1 MKYEK
6 FEEWMIGKKVTHVY
20 AESSG
25 VIVERPAEDD
35 PDICVRV
42 KYDEGCL
49 AGDTVGA
56 WLRNLEFLEEK
67 PSEEGNTVEDSQV
80 DLREGSQIDWQV
92 GQVVWDTVHGKGEV
106 ARVDESFYYPVGVV
120 FDNGDTVDYTFCGK
134 IHEQAKRSLF
144 FSEPVVTAEL
154 FPPKKPFKPI
164 LKKGDA
170 VVAKRKDGQDAV
182 MLCVVEE
189 SEDVVS
195 NSQATYN
202 KSKWVFYKLGEEIKF
217 Q

>member
-6 FEEWMIGKKVTHVY
+6 FEEWMLGKKVTHVCVR
-20 AESSG
+20 SSG
-25 VIVERPAEDD
+25 VIVERPDEDD

-67 PSEEGNTVEDSQV
+67 PSEEVGAQENSQINW
-80 DLREGSQIDWQV
+80 EGSQIDWQV

-106 ARVDESFYYPVGVV
+106 TRVDESFYYPVGVE
-120 FDNGDTVDYTFCGK
+120 FDNGDTEDYTLCGE
-134 IHEQAKRSLF
+134 IHEQVKRSLF
-144 FSEPVVTAEL
+144 FSEPVITAEL
-154 FPPKKPFKPI
+154 FPPKKPFVPT
-164 LKKGDA
+164 LKKGDT
-170 VVAKRKDGQDAV
+170 VVV
-182 MLCVVEE
+182 
-189 SEDVVS
+189 
-195 NSQATYN
+195 
-202 KSKWVFYKLGEEIKF
+202 KWVDTTQVLIVREETERQVKGSCGEVWDKDPDVHFYKIGEEIKF